1 MFQGLCSQRT
11 KNIEEEEEEE
21 EEEELEEKEEDEE
34 YEEEE
39 ERGSGSALEE
49 YNSILLAG
57 EKGGLNTLEKSAE
70 KIKGSREKSAD
81 LPVNKPEAQ
90 EPGKF

>member
-1 MFQGLCSQRT
+1 VFQGPCSQRT

-21 EEEELEEKEEDEE
+21 EEEELEEKEDEE

>member
-1 MFQGLCSQRT
+1 MFQGPCSQRT

-21 EEEELEEKEEDEE
+21 EEEELEEKEDEE